1 MYEQSLVVNKS
12 SRLIITAKRVFT
24 KLVIGAKEF
33 RGKIDFII
41 IYESDGIMRV
51 AGKAPI
57 VFGKKDAGY
66 RISNAD
72 GPIQS

>member
-51 AGKAPI
+51 AGKA
-57 VFGKKDAGY
+57 
-66 RISNAD
+66 
-72 GPIQS
+72 